1 MKKRQGESKRQKEE
15 EEKTNKGV
23 RLEVEEDEEGRGK
36 TWMKLAKEL
45 IKKGREKEETARGTE
60 ESYENYSV
68 ARQDR

>member
-60 ESYENYSV
+60 E
-68 ARQDR
+68 RQDR